1 MAYLQIPPNHFVAE
15 TTVDAMF
22 SYLAGEA
29 ATMWKH
35 WVERPTPSTLVIR
48 HRTGP
53 AWMWVKAS
61 KTATIIGTDVDGG
74 ASFTATGQV
83 SSSALIAIHRAFGL
97 PEPDVARDSG

>member
-1 MAYLQIPPNHFVAE
+1 MAYLQIPPNHFVAG
-15 TTVDAMF
+15 TTVDATYR
-22 SYLAGEA
+22 YLAGEV

-48 HRTGP
+48 HRTGTG
-53 AWMWVKAS
+53 WGWVKQS
-61 KTATIIGTDVDGG
+61 KTATIMGTDVDGG

-97 PEPDVARDSG
+97 PPPDGARDPA